1 MSLKEN
7 LMQAA
12 RELAGEEAQANE
24 SKKTAEAPKTERQ
37 PVEIRRFRAD
47 GARSAAKA
55 SQATRIGTGTVIEG
69 SVRTDDDLALYGEI
83 HGGIVGQGDLTLSG
97 RIEGDVEGRN
107 IVLENIF
114 VKGNVSAK
122 ESLLVDEYSTV
133 EGDIHTGDFTLNGL
147 IRGDVAASGVLTM
160 RENAVINGSV
170 TAGMIEVS
178 EGAVILGNVKIGS
191 DK

>member
-1 MSLKEN
+1 
-7 LMQAA
+7 MQAA

-24 SKKTAEAPKTERQ
+24 PKKAAVAPKTERQ

-47 GARSAAKA
+47 GARSVAKA
-55 SQATRIGTGTVIEG
+55 SQATRIGSGTVIEG

-83 HGGIVGQGDLTLSG
+83 HGGIAGQGDLTLSG

-122 ESLLVDEYSTV
+122 ESLLADEYSTV
-133 EGDIHTGDFTLNGL
+133 EGDIRTGDFTLNGL
-147 IRGDVAASGVLTM
+147 IKGNVAASGVLTM
-160 RENAVINGSV
+160 QENAVINGGV

-178 EGAVILGNVKIGS
+178 EGAVILGDVKIGPA
-191 DK
+191 K

>member
-24 SKKTAEAPKTERQ
+24 PKKPLEAPKTERQ
-37 PVEIRRFRAD
+37 PVELRRFRVDAV
-47 GARSAAKA
+47 RPAAKS
-55 SQATRIGTGTVIEG
+55 SQATRIGSGTVIEG
-69 SVRTDDDLALYGEI
+69 SVRTDDDLTLYGEI

-107 IVLENIF
+107 VVLKSVF

-133 EGDIHTGDFTLNGL
+133 EGDVRASDFTLNGL
-147 IRGDVAASGVLTM
+147 IKGDVAASGVLTM
-160 RENAVINGSV
+160 QENAVINGGV

-178 EGAVILGNVKIGS
+178 EGAVILGDVKIGPA
-191 DK
+191 K